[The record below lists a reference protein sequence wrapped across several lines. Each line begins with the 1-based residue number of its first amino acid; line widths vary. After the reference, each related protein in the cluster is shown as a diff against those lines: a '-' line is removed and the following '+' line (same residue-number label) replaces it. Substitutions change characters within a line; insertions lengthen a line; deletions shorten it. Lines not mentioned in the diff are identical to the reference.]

1 MAAAGLDR
9 ARRDA
14 AAEADQV
21 AESIAGA
28 IRRIR
33 GAGDSAEVLSAL
45 VDSATLFGGRA
56 ILLLRRGGTLMGFR
70 AADADGLR
78 SRRDL
83 ARLSVDLASAPAL
96 AHAVESG
103 DATVTAATQDKIS
116 RKLCKAF
123 PFERDGSVHVYP
135 LVLREVVLAVLLV
148 DGASVRTMAI
158 DSLVLTA
165 EAWIEVLRLRQ
176 EHGTKWS

>member
-21 AESIAGA
+21 VESIAGA

-45 VDSATLFGGRA
+45 VDAATLFGGRA

-70 AADADGLR
+70 AAGADGLR
-78 SRRDL
+78 SRTDL

-116 RKLCKAF
+116 RKLWKAF

-176 EHGTKWS
+176 ERGTKWS